1 MRRLGNTKMVSVHGN
16 GRMYFLAGVKKTVG
30 IEKIV
35 STVGN
40 GVWSVLS
47 YPKRYKLLR
56 VIVTNSKAHN

>member
-1 MRRLGNTKMVSVHGN
+1 
-16 GRMYFLAGVKKTVG
+16 MYFLAGVKKTVG

-35 STVGN
+35 STVVN

-47 YPKRYKLLR
+47 YPKRFKLLR